1 MHSQINFDCKK
12 GITPMN
18 RFVIMTVGKTHSGKT
33 TFARKLEKV
42 ITNSVVIDQDN
53 HAEFLQSTYPL
64 LVPTKGHNKI
74 KYALTQTIVD
84 YAVKETSCHLI
95 LCNSNRNRKAR
106 INLLEYFQNKGFT
119 TMIVNFDMPDD
130 VLFERVETSQRSTE
144 VLRTVLSF
152 KDVLE
157 RQHNESGINEIV
169 DPVDGEADYFYIIRN
184 SKEVEA
190 VTQEIVKSLHSE
202 D

>member
-1 MHSQINFDCKK
+1 
-12 GITPMN
+12 MN

-33 TFARKLEKV
+33 TFARNLEKE

-84 YAVKETSCHLI
+84 YAVNETRCHLI
-95 LCNSNRNRKAR
+95 LCNSNRNREAR
-106 INLLEYFQNKGFT
+106 INLLEYFRNKGFT
-119 TMIVNFDMPDD
+119 TIIVNFDMPDN
-130 VLFERVETSQRSTE
+130 VLLERVENSQRNTE

-157 RQHNESGINEIV
+157 RQQKESGIDEII
-169 DPVDGEADYFYIIRN
+169 DPVVGEADYVYVIKN

-190 VTQEIVKSLHSE
+190 VTQEIVNSLHSK

>member
-1 MHSQINFDCKK
+1 MI
-12 GITPMN
+12 
-18 RFVIMTVGKTHSGKT
+18 RFVIMTVGKPHSGKT
-33 TFARKLEKV
+33 TFARNLEKE

-84 YAVKETSCHLI
+84 YAVNETSCHII

-106 INLLEYFQNKGFT
+106 IKLLKYFENKGFT
-119 TMIVNFDMPDD
+119 TIIVNFDMPDD
-130 VLFERVETSQRSTE
+130 VLFERVKYSHRNTE

-157 RQHNESGINEIV
+157 RQQKESGINEIV
-169 DPVDGEADYFYIIRN
+169 DPEAGEADYVYAIRN
-184 SKEVEA
+184 SKEVQA
-190 VTQEIVKSLHSE
+190 ITQKIVNSLHAE